1 MSDAIDTLYREAE
14 ERLRQEKDR
23 MIARIR
29 DELRIAKQK
38 VFKS

>member
-1 MSDAIDTLYREAE
+1 MSDIIDTLYKEAE
-14 ERLRQEKDR
+14 ERLKQEKDR
-23 MIARIR
+23 MIARIK

>member
-1 MSDAIDTLYREAE
+1 MSDVIDTLYREAE
-14 ERLRQEKDR
+14 ERLKQERDR